1 MTGKNRVL
9 LQQTLAE
16 EVEICGGL
24 KRASTVRRWW
34 RWTTSPVTIGGKSV
48 IVTAA
53 KTRMLLQRA
62 AVALAERQVRIA
74 IGDLRW

>member
-16 EVEICGGL
+16 EVETCGGL
-24 KRASTVRRWW
+24 KRASTVRW

-48 IVTAA
+48 IVAAA
-53 KTRMLLQRA
+53 KTRMLLRRA